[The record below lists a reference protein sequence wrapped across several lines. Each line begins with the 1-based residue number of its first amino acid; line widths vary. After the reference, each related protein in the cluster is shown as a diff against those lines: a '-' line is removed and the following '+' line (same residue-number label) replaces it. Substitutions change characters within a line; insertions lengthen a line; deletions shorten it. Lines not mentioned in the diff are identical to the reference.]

1 MNYKGDKVGSIIALS
16 TTIPTKT
23 GYQFDGW
30 YTAETGGTK
39 VGTAGASYTTIGN
52 TTLYAH
58 WNIAKYTVTYN
69 ANGGNGSMPTDTVT
83 YNSSYTTRG
92 NQFTREGYTFVGCNE
107 KDDGTGVSWTSY
119 IGKPWTWTY
128 TKNVTLYAQW
138 KFVVAPEFD
147 TKIVNVTDTSFDVVV
162 YNIVVPTGINDVQIQ
177 AYSAQNGED
186 DNKWVH
192 ATAQTDGSYKIHVDR
207 TTWKNGGLADSG
219 KWWVRAWV
227 KDNNGKETY
236 GGWYETTLKGWGSW
250 IPGKWQTIWNNGY
263 YEIQVFWSYRQDVYA
278 NQTQVC
284 LEKLSNGSL
293 TNYNSYYNNE
303 GTAQLGIAGVGDIYN
318 YTTASPN
325 MTVSPN
331 SWYTW
336 DNPDIYTTVTH
347 NADGSWPNPAGQFMW
362 KANIGQAD
370 TPEVGWSNFYISIP
384 NISK

>member
-1 MNYKGDKVGSIIALS
+1 
-16 TTIPTKT
+16 
-23 GYQFDGW
+23 
-30 YTAETGGTK
+30 
-39 VGTAGASYTTIGN
+39 
-52 TTLYAH
+52 
-58 WNIAKYTVTYN
+58 
-69 ANGGNGSMPTDTVT
+69 MPTDTVT

-92 NQFTREGYTFVGCNE
+92 NQFTREGYTFVGWNE